1 MTIKSLFIF
10 IAVFYSSVAMA
21 QTAITVNVVDDNLKQ
36 PVALASISEKGKM
49 LAITDSSGKAVISFT
64 NGKHTLLISAAEFEE
79 QKKNISIPF
88 ANNSIEF
95 LLVTREKSLDEVI
108 IVSSTRNNQR
118 IENAPLKVEV
128 LGREEMDEENTI
140 KPASIAS
147 ILGDVSGVQI
157 QQSSAT
163 TGNANVRIQGLDGR
177 YTQIL
182 KDGMP
187 LYDGFSGGFGI
198 LSIPPLD
205 LKQVELIKGSASTL
219 YGAGAI
225 GGLVNIISRKPG
237 ARQDAVLTLNQT
249 TLKETNINTYLAKKY
264 KHTGYTFFTGFTNQL
279 AADVNKDGFSDVARL
294 KSFIIHPR
302 LFFYPSSNTTITA
315 GYTGT
320 FENRIGGDVQVI
332 KNNADSLHR
341 FFERNNTNRHSG
353 ELLIEQHLLKGKKL
367 EFKSSISSFNRAI
380 TSNTHFFKGNQFN
393 YFTEASIF
401 IPYKKNAAV
410 AGINVLG
417 DRFKKLP
424 ADPIALTN
432 TSSNTAGVFIQNTWQ
447 IKEYTTL
454 EAGLRND
461 YVKTYGNFLLPR
473 FSVFQRF
480 NNHWATRFGI
490 GLGYKIPNALSAQTK
505 DYAIE
510 QLQPITLNIKAE
522 KSTGYNAEIN
532 YKLKWGEENSFFIN
546 HAFFLTA
553 INKPVIAT
561 ELANGMVVFSN
572 APKSIITKGFDTYVQ
587 ATIQDWEIYAGYTFT
602 IAQRKYL
609 QQNQFVAYTAKH
621 RMAFTLVKEFA
632 QTWRLGAEGSYNGSQ
647 YREDGTKTPG
657 YLFAAGLL
665 EKKLGKHISI
675 ILNCENIL
683 DYRQSRREA
692 LYTGSITN
700 PQFKTLWAPID
711 GRVLNVAL
719 RIKL

>member
-1 MTIKSLFIF
+1 MKSSLIILITTF
-10 IAVFYSSVAMA
+10 AVFFAKAQLSVKITIAENSSKKTVAA
-21 QTAITVNVVDDNLKQ
+21 AT
-36 PVALASISEKGKM
+36 ISLNEKI
-49 LAITDSSGKAVISFT
+49 LAITDSTGSANIVLQNSKQL
-64 NGKHTLLISAAEFEE
+64 LLITCIGYEE
-79 QKKNISIPF
+79 LKKIISIPVTG
-88 ANNSIEF
+88 NSIELF
-95 LLVTREKSLDEVI
+95 LNPLQKEMDEVV

-128 LGREEMDEENTI
+128 LGRAEMDEENTI

-157 QQSSAT
+157 QQSSAI

-225 GGLVNIISRKPG
+225 GGLVNIISRKPS

-264 KHTGYTFFTGFTNQL
+264 KHTGYTFFAGFTNQVE
-279 AADVNKDGFSDVARL
+279 ADVNKDGFSDVARL
-294 KSFIIHPR
+294 QSFIIHPR
-302 LFFYPSSNTTITA
+302 LFFYPSANTTITT

-320 FENRIGGDVQVI
+320 FENRIGGDMQVI
-332 KNNADSLHR
+332 KNTTDAAHQ
-341 FFERNNTNRHSG
+341 FFEKNKTARHSA
-353 ELLIEQHLLKGKKL
+353 EFLLEQNLSKEKKL
-367 EFKSSISSFNRAI
+367 VFKSSISSFNRAI
-380 TSNTHFFKGNQFN
+380 TSNTHFFKGRQFN
-393 YFTEASIF
+393 YFTEAALY

-410 AGINVLG
+410 VGINVLG

-424 ADPIALTN
+424 ADPVALIN
-432 TSSNTAGVFIQNTWQ
+432 TSNNTIGVFVQNTWQ
-447 IKEYTTL
+447 IKEYTTI

-480 NNHWATRFGI
+480 NTHWATRFGI
-490 GLGYKIPNALSAQTK
+490 GLGYKTPNALSAQTK

-510 QLQPITLNIKAE
+510 QLLPISLNIKSE

-532 YKLKWGEENSFFIN
+532 YKTTWGEDNSFFVN

-561 ELANGMVVFSN
+561 EQPNGMVVFSN

-587 ATIQDWEIYAGYTFT
+587 ATIQNWEIYAGYTFT
-602 IAQRKYL
+602 IAERKYL
-609 QQNQFVAYTAKH
+609 QQNQFVAYTAKQ

-632 QTWRLGAEGSYNGSQ
+632 QTWRMGLEGSYNGYQ
-647 YREDGTKTPG
+647 YREDGTKTPA
-657 YLFAAGLL
+657 YVFLAGLV
-665 EKKLGKHISI
+665 EKKFGRHISL

-683 DYRQSRREA
+683 DYRQSRKEA

-711 GRVLNVAL
+711 GLVLNLAL
-719 RIKL
+719 RIKM